1 MKAYNQPENQRAD
14 IILWLNRVWT
24 NKVKSNEIYM
34 SLPRMHQGNK
44 HNLCLSFIF
53 PSSSLSCGNFF
64 YILTE
69 SQRRNDCPHVFF
81 SSLFCLHFYLH
92 TSIFHRRA
100 CSSMMK
106 IIQSLSSP
114 FFLLPVLTDSDFV
127 KHLKNRLW
135 CRHVGIWRQKH
146 STAFIMSC
154 GSGGNLD
161 ILILLHNIFF
171 QISSPL
177 SPIWQAGVR

>member
-1 MKAYNQPENQRAD
+1 MRSICHCQECTKGIN
-14 IILWLNRVWT
+14 T
-24 NKVKSNEIYM
+24 
-34 SLPRMHQGNK
+34 
-44 HNLCLSFIF
+44 IF
-53 PSSSLSCGNFF
+53 VFLSSSLLPLSHVVTSFIYRLKVKGEMIAPTFF
-64 YILTE
+64 FL
-69 SQRRNDCPHVFF
+69 R
-81 SSLFCLHFYLH
+81 LHFYLH